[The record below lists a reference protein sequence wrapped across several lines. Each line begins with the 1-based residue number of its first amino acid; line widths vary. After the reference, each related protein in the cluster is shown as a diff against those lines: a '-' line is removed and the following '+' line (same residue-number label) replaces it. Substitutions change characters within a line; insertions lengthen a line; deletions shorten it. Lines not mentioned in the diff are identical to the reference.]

1 MRILLTGLPGSGKTT
16 QAKKISEYLNFCYVG
31 VGDVLRSYANENQEV
46 KEALEKGEMV
56 DDKLVAELVKQRLSA
71 PDCDGGVVVDGY
83 PRHIE
88 QVEVFD
94 PKYEKI
100 FYLKISEKMAKKRL
114 LSRGRKDD
122 IEEVVNHRIKL
133 QDEFFKTLLPYFKE
147 SSNLIEIDGEKSIDE
162 VFDLIKESLDVTKS

>member
-1 MRILLTGLPGSGKTT
+1 MKILFTGLPGSGKTT

-56 DDKLVAELVKQRLSA
+56 DDKLVAELVKQRFSV
-71 PDCDGGVVVDGY
+71 PDCAGGVVVDGY

-94 PKYEKI
+94 PKYDKI
-100 FYLKISEKMAKKRL
+100 FYLKISEVMAKNRL

-133 QDEFFKTLLPYFKE
+133 QDEFFISLLPFFE
-147 SSNLIEIDGEKSIDE
+147 DNSSFIEIDGERSVEE
-162 VFDLIKESLDVTKS
+162 VFDQIKEHLDVTEG